1 MKQNQQI
8 WLVSMELYV
17 QVEILIIQNEQIY
30 GWEDIFLARIMINWD
45 GEWVRMVSE
54 LACRASRTEQTKPL
68 SWVVGTQT
76 KLTDSVDF
84 PKSVSTK
91 NLAWFAQEDPLPTG
105 QVQHTLWGLQNE

>member
-45 GEWVRMVSE
+45 GKWVRMQS
-54 LACRASRTEQTKPL
+54 K
-68 SWVVGTQT
+68 
-76 KLTDSVDF
+76 
-84 PKSVSTK
+84 
-91 NLAWFAQEDPLPTG
+91 
-105 QVQHTLWGLQNE
+105 